1 MPLRIHRNKMFVSDK
16 AWRLFQKAH
25 PEQDFSDFWLE
36 VSLRFSMECFDLSS
50 FFLLRK
56 KAISSAANSSSLRI
70 PKTKPLS
77 PIADELDFAYA
88 SDIADD
94 NSRKPGHIVELLF

>member
-1 MPLRIHRNKMFVSDK
+1 MPLRIHRDKMFISGE

-25 PEQDFSDFWLE
+25 PKQDFSDFWLE
-36 VSLRFSMECFDLSS
+36 VSLRFSMGCFDLSS

-56 KAISSAANSSSLRI
+56 KEISS
-70 PKTKPLS
+70 
-77 PIADELDFAYA
+77 ADELDFAYA

-94 NSRKPGHIVELLF
+94 NSCKPGYIVELSL